1 MSDTGKVLGTI
12 AVAAIVTGITMTAIA
27 FGTGASVGW
36 MLVAGVIFGVL
47 YGLMAGLLGAY
58 DLSAHTGVLSL
69 LCDLSW
75 SLISTVAGFV
85 LGNAIYI
92 FFGTPS
98 RTQSENKGWISY
110 KARGTSG
117 FGVDV
122 LQTIGTVNI
131 GGKGNHERV
140 HLAQARIFGP
150 LFIPIIIVSYIVT
163 GTIQILFTITLGAI
177 LKATGARE
185 TACFTPPET
194 SAVHGFFGWIYYA
207 TPMELWAYAT
217 EPKRKGV

>member
-12 AVAAIVTGITMTAIA
+12 AVAAIVTGITMTATA
-27 FGTGASVGW
+27 FATSASAGW
-36 MLVAGVIFGVL
+36 MLLVGVIFGLL
-47 YGLMAGLLGAY
+47 YGLMAGLLRAY
-58 DLSAHTGVLSL
+58 DLSAHTGILAL

-75 SLISTVAGFV
+75 SLISTIIGFV

-92 FFGTPS
+92 WFGNPT
-98 RTQSENKGWISY
+98 REFSENQGWISY

-117 FGVDV
+117 FGIDV

-131 GGKGNHERV
+131 GGAGNHERV

-150 LFIPIIIVSYIVT
+150 LFIPIIIVSYIAT
-163 GTIQILFTITLGAI
+163 GTIQVLFTITLGAI
-177 LKATGARE
+177 LKATGTRP
-185 TACFTPPET
+185 TAYFTPPEH

-207 TPMELWAYAT
+207 TPMELWAYST
-217 EPKRKGV
+217 EH